1 MKITNPNRVVYQK
14 DNILKIDAYNYY
26 NDIADLILPFIK
38 NRPLGVICCH
48 NQIKDCFIKKHPTSK
63 DENINVINKHNKE
76 IMYIFSKSQML
87 NQVQL
92 GGIEFHIGSY
102 SLLNSNKNL
111 IMVFDLDPDID
122 ISFSVLVDATLKF
135 KKVLD
140 ELKLQ
145 SYLKTSGGKG
155 YHILVPFLSCE
166 NYESFY
172 DLSKKIAYLVKEKYP
187 KLFTLDIRKN
197 KRKGKIFIDYLRNG
211 FSSTCVCPYSLRA
224 KDHISV
230 SFPISWEDIK
240 RIKPNQITIK
250 NYKKYLND
258 SWKNFF
264 KTKQIIK

>member
-155 YHILVPFLSCE
+155 YHILVPFSYCKD
-166 NYESFY
+166 YESFY
-172 DLSKKIAYLVKEKYP
+172 DLSKKIASLVKEKYP
-187 KLFTLDIRKN
+187 TLFTLDIRKN